1 MRGPI
6 QSVEVSYF
14 LHATEDAERVNRSV
28 AAALG
33 ISSEPEVEEL
43 EGHFGN
49 RISHVRFH
57 VTGPEATAMVKGF
70 GARLSKDVRE
80 EVVSGLSQG
89 MDEHSAL
96 FLRLDKQAL
105 VEGRLALSDADPVR
119 MKVKPRLFELKE
131 DPARF
136 YARMIGG

>member
-1 MRGPI
+1 M
-6 QSVEVSYF
+6 EVSYF
-14 LHATEDAERVNRSV
+14 LHATEDPEKVNGSV
-28 AAALG
+28 ASALV
-33 ISSEPEVEEL
+33 IASEPEVEEL

-49 RISHVRFH
+49 KISHVRFH
-57 VTGPEATAMVKGF
+57 VTGPEATALVKRL
-70 GARLSKDVRE
+70 GAKLPKDVKE

-89 MDEHSAL
+89 MDEHAAL

-119 MKVKPRLFELKE
+119 VKVKPRLFELKE

-136 YARMIGG
+136 YARLIGG